1 MIRTVHAEWT
11 KLRTVPGTVRMLLGV
26 VALTAVLG
34 VIADTAAQCP
44 AGGCSLD
51 PARTSL
57 TGIYLGQ
64 AVVVVL
70 AVLAISGEYANGM
83 IRTTFTAMPRR
94 TGVLAAKAVVVTGA
108 VLAAGAPAV
117 LVSLLAGRLILPG
130 HGFTA
135 ANGSPSLSAGDGAVL
150 RAALGSVLY
159 LGLIALLSLGV
170 AAAVRES
177 AAATGLVLGLL
188 YLVPLLLAIVSD
200 AAWKRH
206 IEQIAPMMAG
216 LDVQATTG
224 LSSLPLSPWQGIGVL
239 AAWAAGALAAGG
251 LQLRFRDA

>member
-1 MIRTVHAEWT
+1 MRTLHAEWT

-26 VALTAVLG
+26 VALTAALG
-34 VIADTAAQCP
+34 VIADAAAQCP
-44 AGGCSLD
+44 SGECSVD

-83 IRTTFTAMPRR
+83 IRTTFIAVPRR
-94 TGVLAAKAVVVTGA
+94 IGVLAAKAVVVTGA
-108 VLAAGAPAV
+108 VLAAGVPAV
-117 LVSLLAGRLILPG
+117 LVSMLAGRLILPG

-135 ANGSPSLSAGDGAVL
+135 AHGSPSLSAGDAAML
-150 RAALGSVLY
+150 RAAVGSVLY
-159 LGLIALLSLGV
+159 LGLIALLSLGI
-170 AAAVRES
+170 AAAVREP

-188 YLVPLLLAIVSD
+188 YLIPILIGIVGD
-200 AAWKRH
+200 ATWRRH

-216 LDVQATTG
+216 LDVEATTG
-224 LSSLPLSPWQGIGVL
+224 LNSMPLGPWQGLGVL
-239 AAWAAGALAAGG
+239 AAWAAGALVAGG
-251 LQLRFRDA
+251 LQLRLRDV

>member
-1 MIRTVHAEWT
+1 MRTLHAEWT

-26 VALTAVLG
+26 VALTAALG
-34 VIADTAAQCP
+34 VIADAAAECP
-44 AGGCSLD
+44 SSGCSID

-83 IRTTFTAMPRR
+83 IRTTFTAMPHRIS
-94 TGVLAAKAVVVTGA
+94 VLAAKAIVVTGA
-108 VLAAGAPAV
+108 VLAAGVPAV
-117 LVSLLAGRLILPG
+117 FISMLAGRLILPG

-135 ANGSPSLSAGDGAVL
+135 AHGSPSLSVGDAAML
-150 RAALGSVLY
+150 RAAFGTLLY
-159 LGLIALLSLGV
+159 LGLIALLSLGI

-188 YLVPLLLAIVSD
+188 YLIPLLVGIVSD
-200 AAWKRH
+200 ATWRRH
-206 IEQIAPMMAG
+206 VEQIAPMMAG
-216 LDVQATTG
+216 LDIQATTG
-224 LSSLPLSPWQGIGVL
+224 LSSMPLSPWQGLGVL
-239 AAWAAGALAAGG
+239 AAWAAGALVVGG
-251 LQLRFRDA
+251 LQLRLRDA